1 MRAGYRD
8 PVNTIQP
15 AELATIEDA
24 VIIDVR
30 QPEEWDAAH
39 VEGATLIPLG
49 ELVERVGELPTD
61 GTLYLMCRSGARSAQ
76 ATAYL
81 EQQGYDAVNVDG
93 GIIAW
98 HEAGLP
104 IVQPE

>member
-1 MRAGYRD
+1 M
-8 PVNTIQP
+8 NTIQP
-15 AELATIEDA
+15 AELAAIDDA

-30 QPEEWDAAH
+30 QPEEYDAAH
-39 VEGATLIPLG
+39 VDGARLVPLG
-49 ELVERVGELPTD
+49 ELVERMGELPTD

-81 EQQGYDAVNVDG
+81 EAQGYDAVNVDG

-104 IVQPE
+104 IVQPD

>member
-1 MRAGYRD
+1 M
-8 PVNTIQP
+8 NTIQP
-15 AELATIEDA
+15 AELAAIDDA

-30 QPEEWDAAH
+30 QPEEYDAAH
-39 VEGATLIPLG
+39 VDGARLVPLG
-49 ELVERVGELPTD
+49 ELVERMGELPTE
-61 GTLYLMCRSGARSAQ
+61 GTLHLMCRSGARSAQ

-81 EQQGYDAVNVDG
+81 EAQGYDAVNVDG

-104 IVQPE
+104 IVQPD

>member
-1 MRAGYRD
+1 M
-8 PVNTIQP
+8 NTIQP
-15 AELATIEDA
+15 AELAAIDDA

-30 QPEEWDAAH
+30 QPEEYDAAH
-39 VEGATLIPLG
+39 VDGARLVPLG
-49 ELVERVGELPTD
+49 ELVERMGELPTE

-81 EQQGYDAVNVDG
+81 EAQGYDAVNVDG

-104 IVQPE
+104 IVQPD

>member
-1 MRAGYRD
+1 M
-8 PVNTIQP
+8 NSIEP
-15 AELATIEDA
+15 AELAAIEGA

-30 QPEEWDAAH
+30 QPEEYDAAH
-39 VEGATLIPLG
+39 VEGVTLVPLG
-49 ELVERVGELPTD
+49 ELVERMGELPTD

-93 GIIAW
+93 GIISW

-104 IVQPE
+104 IVQAD

>member
-1 MRAGYRD
+1 
-8 PVNTIQP
+8 VNTIQP
-15 AELATIEDA
+15 AELAAIDDA

-30 QPEEWDAAH
+30 QPEEYDAAH
-39 VEGATLIPLG
+39 VDGARLVPLG
-49 ELVERVGELPTD
+49 ELVERMGELPTE

-81 EQQGYDAVNVDG
+81 EAQGYDAVNVDG

-104 IVQPE
+104 IVQPD

>member
-1 MRAGYRD
+1 M
-8 PVNTIQP
+8 NTIQP
-15 AELATIEDA
+15 AELAAIDDA

-30 QPEEWDAAH
+30 QPEEYDAAH
-39 VEGATLIPLG
+39 VDGARLVPLG
-49 ELVERVGELPTD
+49 ELVERMAELPTD

-81 EQQGYDAVNVDG
+81 EAQGYDAVNVDG

-104 IVQPE
+104 IVQPD

>member
-1 MRAGYRD
+1 MQL
-8 PVNTIQP
+8 IEP
-15 AELATIEDA
+15 AELAAIDGA

-30 QPEEWDAAH
+30 QPEEYEAAH
-39 VEGATLIPLG
+39 VAGSRLVPLG
-49 ELVERVGELPTD
+49 ELVERMGELPTD
-61 GTLYLMCRSGARSAQ
+61 GTLYLLCRSGARSAQ

-81 EQQGYDAVNVDG
+81 EAQGFDAVNVNG

-104 IVQPE
+104 IVQPD

>member
-1 MRAGYRD
+1 M
-8 PVNTIQP
+8 NSIEP
-15 AELATIEDA
+15 AELAAIEGA

-30 QPEEWDAAH
+30 QPEEYDAAH
-39 VEGATLIPLG
+39 VEGVTLVPLG
-49 ELVERVGELPTD
+49 ELVERMGELPTD

-104 IVQPE
+104 IVQAD